1 MLPALNFRAL
11 GRNQEKS
18 WIWEWNPRVLSCSPS
33 TGACA
38 AAPCGIVNEEV
49 EEEKAAQLDLFQ
61 AGSSGKSSGSRA
73 WTRQMGQVLE
83 CCLSHV
89 RMHCGHRERVTAQ
102 SGEGESSWRLEII
115 GTDGETLQQV
125 LHHWNLGVENGFPAL
140 MGFILLNKCRTNR
153 H

>member
-1 MLPALNFRAL
+1 MLPALNSRAL

-89 RMHCGHRERVTAQ
+89 RMHCGHRERVTGTGWARGIQ
-102 SGEGESSWRLEII
+102 LEAGNHWHWWGNSSASSTPLKSGGGEWVSCS
-115 GTDGETLQQV
+115 
-125 LHHWNLGVENGFPAL
+125 NGIYSAE
-140 MGFILLNKCRTNR
+140 
-153 H
+153 